1 MKKIK
6 LCADIKHPPYEFI
19 NDKGEV
25 DGFNI
30 DISKAIGKEM
40 DIEVEV
46 ELLDWT
52 EAIKAMDN
60 GEYDGIEGMSFS
72 GNRQE
77 KYVFGPEYI
86 TVFHSAFALEGRQD
100 IKDIINLYKYRVAV
114 QKNDVGFEI
123 ITRMSSNKNPI
134 SIFVVSS
141 HEDALKLLLEGRVD
155 LVVGNKLTI
164 LHYAEKSGFKNK
176 LKLVGSPIHL
186 TKYGIAFKKGN
197 EVIADKFT
205 IGMKKIKD
213 NGKYEEIYDSWFNHK
228 MGYFGKQIIENIDT
242 GVIYIDRLGRVTAIN
257 KFAKGILNLPLEK
270 ILFKSFY
277 ETDISKIFNTTVIHN
292 ILDGVED
299 TYYAKIEI
307 DNMDNKKY
315 LEVNYTKLLDDKNI
329 LMGVLINFIDITERK
344 KMEETLIRKDKME
357 SLGFLLLNIAHE
369 LRNPLTSIK
378 NFIELIPEHIE
389 DKEFK
394 ESLIYHVPKQID
406 YINKLFTSLLEYSKP
421 DEANISTVNIK
432 ELLENDIMRSLCKFS
447 NYSKGIKFNIAIGGD
462 FTLNVDKNQI
472 KQVLINLI
480 LNAVDGVKDTG
491 NINIYTKE
499 SNEKKTIL
507 IENNGDQISE
517 SNISKVFDP
526 FFTTK
531 KNGTGLGLF
540 ISYNLIKENNGTIE
554 VSNIDNGVRVS
565 LNFHI

>member
-1 MKKIK
+1 MEKIRI
-6 LCADIKHPPYEFI
+6 CADIKHPPYEFI
-19 NDKGEV
+19 NDKGEI

-30 DISKAIGKEM
+30 DISKAIGKEIG
-40 DIEVEV
+40 IEVEV
-46 ELLDWT
+46 DLLDWT

-77 KYVFGPEYI
+77 KYIFGAEYI
-86 TVFHSAFALEGRQD
+86 TVFHSAFALENRQD
-100 IKDIINLYKYRVAV
+100 IKDLINLYKYRVAV

-123 ITRMSSNKNPI
+123 ITRISSNKNPI

-164 LHYAEKSGFKNK
+164 LHYAEKQGFKNK
-176 LKLVGSPIHL
+176 LKLIGSPIHL
-186 TKYGIAFKKGN
+186 TKYGIAFRKGN
-197 EVIADKFT
+197 ESIANKFT
-205 IGMKKIKD
+205 IGMEKIKA
-213 NGKYEEIYDSWFNHK
+213 NGKYEEIYDNWFNHK

-242 GVIYIDRLGRVTAIN
+242 GVIYIDKLGRVTAIN
-257 KFAKGILNLPLEK
+257 KFAKGILNLPLDN

-277 ETDISKIFNTTVIHN
+277 ETDIAKIFNTTVIHH
-292 ILDGVED
+292 ILDGIED

-307 DNMDNKKY
+307 DNMGDKKY
-315 LEVNYTKLLDDKNI
+315 LEVNYTKLLDNKNI
-329 LMGVLINFIDITERK
+329 LIGVLINFIDITERK

-378 NFIELIPEHIE
+378 NFIELIPDHIE
-389 DKEFK
+389 DEEFK
-394 ESLIYHVPKQID
+394 ESLIYHVPKQVD

-421 DEANISTVNIK
+421 DEANISSVNIK
-432 ELLENDIMRSLCKFS
+432 ELLENDIMKSLYKSS
-447 NYSKGIKFNIAIGGD
+447 NRFKEIKFAIDIGKE
-462 FTLNVDKNQI
+462 FILNVDKNQI

-480 LNAVDGVKDTG
+480 LNAIDGIKDTG
-491 NINIYTKE
+491 NISIYTKE
-499 SNEKKTIL
+499 DNENKIIF
-507 IENNGDQISE
+507 IENDGNQIAE
-517 SNISKVFDP
+517 ANISKVFDP

-540 ISYNLIKENNGTIE
+540 ISYNLIRENNGIIE

-565 LNFHI
+565 LIFQI